1 MQGQGWPR
9 ALSQITGTGAQTLP
23 PQACVRESPGF
34 ISPGCGLVPLLS
46 DVEQRGI
53 THPSPPAMKLGT
65 WLGQRGSPP
74 FTRSVFLKSGCRR
87 ACVVGTSPQEPGIME
102 MVRDSELKCLPRVL
116 APLYPDLK
124 QVV

>member
-23 PQACVRESPGF
+23 PQACARGSPGC
-34 ISPGCGLVPLLS
+34 ISPGCGLVTLPS
-46 DVEQRGI
+46 DVGQRGD
-53 THPSPPAMKLGT
+53 THLSPHAMKLGI

-74 FTRSVFLKSGCRR
+74 FTRGVFLKSGCRL
-87 ACVVGTSPQEPGIME
+87 ACVVGTSLQEPGIME
-102 MVRDSELKCLPRVL
+102 MRRDSELKCLPRVL

-124 QVV
+124 QVA